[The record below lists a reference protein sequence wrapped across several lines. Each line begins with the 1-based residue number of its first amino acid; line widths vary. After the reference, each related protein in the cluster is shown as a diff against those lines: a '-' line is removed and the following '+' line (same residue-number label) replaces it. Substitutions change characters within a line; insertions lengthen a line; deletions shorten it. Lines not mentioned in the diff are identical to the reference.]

1 LRLLLLHARP
11 RRVARSF
18 IARAATPPRAMS
30 ADRAPE
36 RLLRYYPGEPL
47 GGIMGSGLESEF
59 VTLHEI
65 VKAAKAK
72 LTANIWD
79 YLVGGTETETTLR
92 RNRMALDSIAFKPR
106 VLRDVSKVDPSSEIF
121 GKRLRI
127 PVVLAPVGSLES
139 LEPGGGVTVAKG
151 AGVSDVAMM
160 ISSVTTLKLED
171 IAAAGA
177 GPKIYQLYVR
187 GDGDWV
193 ADRVTRAMDAGY
205 DAFCITVDTQVY
217 SRRER
222 DIAKRFVKPWRAA
235 ATGQNYQAAFSWDN
249 FKRLRAQFPDVKFI
263 LKGIG
268 TAADA
273 EIALEHGVWAVYC
286 SNHGGRQLDHG
297 RGSAEVLPEI
307 VAAVKGRAKIVV
319 DGSFSRGSDIVK
331 AICLGADWVGI
342 GRLYCYGL
350 AAAGAAG
357 IERVVEL
364 LDEEMKEV
372 MGLLGVT
379 SPQQLDRSYISPSLP
394 TNLPGV
400 HSAFPLMHE
409 GY

>member
-1 LRLLLLHARP
+1 M
-11 RRVARSF
+11 
-18 IARAATPPRAMS
+18 T
-30 ADRAPE
+30 
-36 RLLRYYPGEPL
+36 
-47 GGIMGSGLESEF
+47 SGLESDF

-65 VKAAKAK
+65 VKAAKIR
-72 LTANIWD
+72 LNPNIWD
-79 YLVGGTETETTLR
+79 YLIGGTETETTLR
-92 RNRMALDSIAFKPR
+92 RNRLALDTIAFKPR
-106 VLRDVSKVDPSSEIF
+106 VLRDVSNIDPSSEIL
-121 GKRLRI
+121 GQKIRL
-127 PVVLAPVGSLES
+127 PVMLAPVGSLES
-139 LEPGGGVTVAKG
+139 FEPGGGITVAQG
-151 AGVSDVAMM
+151 AGAGNVAML

-171 IAAAGA
+171 IVKGGA

-187 GDGDWV
+187 GDDAWV
-193 ADRVTRAMDAGY
+193 ADRVKEAMDAGY

-222 DIAKRFVKPWRAA
+222 DIAKRFVKSWRSS
-235 ATGQNYQAAFSWDN
+235 ATGQDHQAAFSWKN
-249 FKRLRAQFPDVKFI
+249 FIAVREKFPDVKFM

-268 TAADA
+268 TGEDA
-273 EIALEHGVWAVYC
+273 ELACQNGVWAVYC

-307 VAAVKGRAKIVV
+307 VEAVAGRAKVAV

-331 AICLGADWVGI
+331 AICMGADWVGL

-357 IERVVEL
+357 IERVIEL
-364 LDEEMKEV
+364 LEEEMKEV

-379 SPQQLDRSYISPSLP
+379 SLSQLDKSYIARSWP
-394 TNLPGV
+394 TNLTGV
-400 HSAFPLMHE
+400 HSAFPLLNLKDE

>member
-1 LRLLLLHARP
+1 MA
-11 RRVARSF
+11 
-18 IARAATPPRAMS
+18 
-30 ADRAPE
+30 
-36 RLLRYYPGEPL
+36 
-47 GGIMGSGLESEF
+47 SGLESDF

-65 VKAAKAK
+65 VKAAKIR
-72 LTANIWD
+72 LNPNIWD
-79 YLVGGTETETTLR
+79 YLIGGTETETTLR

-106 VLRDVSKVDPSSEIF
+106 VMRDVSSIDPSSEIF
-121 GKRLRI
+121 GRKIRL
-127 PVVLAPVGSLES
+127 PVMLAPVGSLES
-139 LEPGGGVTVAKG
+139 FEPGGGITVAKG
-151 AGVSDVAMM
+151 GGAANVPML
-160 ISSVTTLKLED
+160 ISSVTTLRLED
-171 IAAAGA
+171 IVKGGDA
-177 GPKIYQLYVR
+177 PKIYQLYVR
-187 GDGDWV
+187 GDDAWV
-193 ADRVTRAMDAGY
+193 ADRVKQAMDAGY

-222 DIAKRFVKPWRAA
+222 DIAKRFVKSWRTS
-235 ATGQNYQAAFSWDN
+235 ATGQDHQAAFSWAN
-249 FKRLRAQFPDVKFI
+249 FKRVKDRFPDVKFM

-268 TAADA
+268 TAEDA
-273 EIALEHGVWAVYC
+273 EIACRHGVWAVYC

-307 VAAVKGRAKIVV
+307 VDAVAGRARVAV

-331 AICLGADWVGI
+331 AICMGADWVGL

-364 LDEEMKEV
+364 LEDEMKEA

-379 SPQQLDRSYISPSLP
+379 SLSQLDKSYVSKSMP

-400 HSAFPLMHE
+400 HSAFPLLNLGDE

>member
-1 LRLLLLHARP
+1 MA
-11 RRVARSF
+11 
-18 IARAATPPRAMS
+18 
-30 ADRAPE
+30 
-36 RLLRYYPGEPL
+36 
-47 GGIMGSGLESEF
+47 SGLENEF

-65 VKAAKAK
+65 VKSAKVR
-72 LTANIWD
+72 LNANIWD
-79 YLVGGTETETTLR
+79 YLIGGTETETTLR
-92 RNRMALDSIAFKPR
+92 RNRMALNSIAFRLR
-106 VLRDVSKVDPSSEIF
+106 VLRDVSKIDPSSEIL
-121 GKRLRI
+121 GKKIRL
-127 PVVLAPVGSLES
+127 PVMLAPVGSLES
-139 LEPGGGVTVAKG
+139 FEPGGGITVAKG
-151 AGVSDVAMM
+151 AGAGNVAML

-171 IAAAGA
+171 IVKGGG

-187 GDGDWV
+187 GDDNWV
-193 ADRVTRAMDAGY
+193 ADRVKQAMEAGY

-222 DIAKRFVKPWRAA
+222 DIAKRFVKSWRTA
-235 ATGQNYQAAFSWDN
+235 ATGQDHQAAFSWEN
-249 FKRLRAQFPDVKFI
+249 FKKGEGQVPRREVHAEGHRHGRGRRHRLPARRV
-263 LKGIG
+263 G
-268 TAADA
+268 
-273 EIALEHGVWAVYC
+273 VYC

-297 RGSAEVLPEI
+297 RGSTAVLPEVI
-307 VAAVKGRAKIVV
+307 DAVKGRATIAV

-331 AICLGADWVGI
+331 AICIGADWVGL

-357 IERVVEL
+357 IERMVEL
-364 LDEEMKEV
+364 LEEEMKEV

-379 SPQQLDRSYISPSLP
+379 SLKQLDKSFISAATP

>member
-1 LRLLLLHARP
+1 MA
-11 RRVARSF
+11 
-18 IARAATPPRAMS
+18 
-30 ADRAPE
+30 
-36 RLLRYYPGEPL
+36 
-47 GGIMGSGLESEF
+47 SGLEAEF

-65 VKAAKAK
+65 VKSAKIR
-72 LTANIWD
+72 LNPNIWD
-79 YLVGGTETETTLR
+79 YLIGGTETETTLR

-106 VLRDVSKVDPSSEIF
+106 VLRDVSAIDPSSEIL
-121 GKRLRI
+121 GKKLRI
-127 PVVLAPVGSLES
+127 PVLLAPVGSLES
-139 LEPGGGVTVAKG
+139 FEAGGGITVAQG
-151 AGVSDVAMM
+151 AGAAGVGML

-171 IAAAGA
+171 IVKGGD

-187 GDGDWV
+187 GDDNWV
-193 ADRVTRAMDAGY
+193 ADRVKQAMDAGY
-205 DAFCITVDTQVY
+205 DAFCITVDTNVY

-222 DIAKRFVKPWRAA
+222 DIAKRFVKSWRAT
-235 ATGQNYQAAFSWDN
+235 ATGQDHQAAFAWDN
-249 FKRLRAQFPDVKFI
+249 FKRVKDRFPDVKFV

-268 TAADA
+268 TGEDAD
-273 EIALEHGVWAVYC
+273 IALQHGVWGVYC

-307 VAAVKGRAKIVV
+307 VAAVNGRAKVIV

-331 AICLGADWVGI
+331 AICLGADWVGL

-364 LDEEMKEV
+364 LEEEMKEA

-379 SPQQLDRSYISPSLP
+379 SLKQLDRSYISPSMP
-394 TNLPGV
+394 TNLPHV
-400 HSAFPLMHE
+400 HSAFPLLNLKDQ